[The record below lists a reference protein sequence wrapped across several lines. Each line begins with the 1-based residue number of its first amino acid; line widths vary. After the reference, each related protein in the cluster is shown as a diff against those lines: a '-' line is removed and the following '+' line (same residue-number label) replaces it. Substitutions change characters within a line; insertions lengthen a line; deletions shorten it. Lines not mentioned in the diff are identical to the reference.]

1 MPQLPFS
8 NCCGCTACRN
18 ICPKSAI
25 QMLPDSE
32 GFSYPGINADLC
44 VECGRC
50 EKVCPVLHEPS
61 VPSSYVD
68 CVVVQSTDPEVLDE
82 STSGGFID
90 ALYRYVLEDCNGCG
104 VGVTF
109 GDDFLP
115 KHIITDSYEKA
126 KEFRNSKYAQSD
138 LSDVFSHIRKLL
150 MDEKL
155 LLFVGTPCQV
165 AGLKSFLGK
174 DYDNLITVDLV
185 CRSIPSPKLWRK
197 YLDWQE
203 CRYRS
208 KVKKVFCRK
217 KTYGYHSGALEI
229 EFENGKRYA
238 GSNRVDYY
246 MKSFHS
252 DQCSR
257 PSCYD
262 CRFKTKHRCS
272 DFTVFDSWNPQ
283 AVALSKLVDN
293 DRGYSN
299 VIVHSE
305 KGKKI
310 LNQMKDIVLIPADPE
325 KMFEFTGGMESH
337 SIQYKPGRATYYID
351 LDRIGFE
358 NTAKKY
364 ITVSPKDH
372 LIERAKPLRSFIK
385 RICNKK

>member
-25 QMLPDSE
+25 EMTPDSE
-32 GFSYPGINADLC
+32 GFAYPIINAELC

-50 EKVCPVLHEPS
+50 EQICPVLHAPS

-68 CVVVQSTDPEVLDE
+68 CVVAQSNDAEVLDE

-90 ALYRYVLEDCNGCG
+90 ALYRYVLEDGKGYG
-104 VGVTF
+104 VGVAF
-109 GDDFLP
+109 DEAFLP

-138 LSDVFSHIRKLL
+138 LSNLFSDIRKLL
-150 MDEKL
+150 TDGKL

-165 AGLKSFLGK
+165 AGLRSFLGK
-174 DYDNLITVDLV
+174 DYENLITVDLV

-208 KVKKVFCRK
+208 KVKRVFCRK

-229 EFENGKRYA
+229 EFENGKHYA

-262 CRFKTKHRCS
+262 CQFKTKHRCS

-283 AVALSKLVDN
+283 AVALSNIVDN

-305 KGKKI
+305 KGKKVLDQI
-310 LNQMKDIVLIPADPE
+310 TNMVLIPADPE
-325 KMFEFTGGMESH
+325 KMFEFAGGMESH
-337 SIQYKPGRATYYID
+337 SIQYKPGRSTYYID
-351 LDRIGFE
+351 LDRLGFE
-358 NTAKKY
+358 ETAKKY
-364 ITVSPKDH
+364 VSVSAKDR